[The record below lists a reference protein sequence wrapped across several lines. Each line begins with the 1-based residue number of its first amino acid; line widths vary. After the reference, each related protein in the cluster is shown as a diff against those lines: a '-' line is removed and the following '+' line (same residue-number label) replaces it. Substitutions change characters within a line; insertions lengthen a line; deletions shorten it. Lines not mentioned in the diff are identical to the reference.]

1 MGSTGDEG
9 RHNTDSLRKS
19 GGPGGT
25 LSSDG
30 ETMSPEHGLH
40 VYFIGVG

>member
-1 MGSTGDEG
+1 MGDEE
-9 RHNTDSLRKS
+9 RHTQFKEKQ
-19 GGPGGT
+19 GPGGT

-30 ETMSPEHGLH
+30 ETMSPEHGNH